1 MPELLVDGVGI
12 YYEVAG
18 TGVPFVM
25 TSGFAGCT
33 RMWDRQVAAFSRDYA
48 FITYDIRGHGR
59 SGAPHDPSRYGV
71 DIAVNDLYL
80 LLKHLGA
87 DKAVVGGHSLGG
99 IFSLSFYNRHS
110 EMVRALVLCDTGPG
124 YRTEEKARRWN
135 EGCARQAD
143 VLEAGGMAAFADS
156 KYPPPQAYTPRDAL
170 LAFDPVGCANVVRRV
185 MSNPLGVIETLDGV
199 AVPTLILCGERDTAF
214 LAATDYMHE
223 HIKGSEKA
231 IIPDAGHAS
240 NVDQPEAFNRV
251 VLDFLKRR
259 VTDAPIHR
267 GSASPPR
274 LGFIGFGE
282 VALHMAAGL
291 HAEGV
296 TAICAYA
303 QGARHRPPYS
313 DAFRAE
319 AQSAGVRL
327 VDTLRELVG
336 DSDVI
341 FSTVTGQAA
350 LPVAREAAALVGER
364 HLFVDLNN
372 ASPEAKRESAALV
385 ERAGARFVD
394 GILRAPPLYSGHRVP
409 IHVAGGATAELA
421 RLLSPYGMQFE
432 VISSRAGDAA
442 MIKALVEVVFKGAQ
456 ALYLEANL
464 AARKAGVDL
473 SKYLSIPPSPGNE
486 GVDFA
491 LPDWLLC
498 HGAIHAERKAGEM
511 RHVAATLRTLGVK
524 PVMAE
529 AAAARLERIAASGA
543 KEKFGARLPEGGLPE
558 LLDVLAEAGA
568 S

>member
-1 MPELLVDGVGI
+1 MPELLVDGVSI

-18 TGVPFVM
+18 TGVPLVM
-25 TSGFAGCT
+25 THGFAGCT

-59 SGAPHDPSRYGV
+59 SQSPHDPLRYGV
-71 DIAVNDLYL
+71 DIAVNDLCL
-80 LLKHLGA
+80 LLKHLGV
-87 DKAVVGGHSLGG
+87 DRAVVGGHSLGG
-99 IFSLSFYNRHS
+99 ILSLSFYKRHPD
-110 EMVRALVLCDTGPG
+110 MVRALVLCDTGPG

-135 EGCARQAD
+135 DGCARQGD
-143 VLEAGGMAAFADS
+143 ILETGGMAAFADS
-156 KYPPPQAYTPRDAL
+156 KYAPPESYTPRDVL
-170 LAFDPVGCANVVRRV
+170 LTFDPVGCANVVRRV

-199 AVPTLILCGERDTAF
+199 AVPTLVLCGERDTAF
-214 LAATDYMHE
+214 LAAADYMHE

-231 IIPDAGHAS
+231 IIPDAGHAA
-240 NVDQPEAFNRV
+240 NVDQPEAFNKA
-251 VLDFLKRR
+251 VLDFLKRSGVGALGR
-259 VTDAPIHR
+259 P
-267 GSASPPR
+267 ASPPR

-291 HAEGV
+291 HADGV
-296 TAICAYA
+296 TSICAYA
-303 QGARHRPPYS
+303 KGARHRPPYS
-313 DAFRAE
+313 ETFRAGAE
-319 AQSAGVRL
+319 AAGVRL
-327 VDTLRELVG
+327 VDTLRELV
-336 DSDVI
+336 DDADVI

-350 LPVAREAAALVGER
+350 LPVAREAAALVSER

-372 ASPEAKRESAALV
+372 ASPEVKREAAALI

-394 GILRAPPLYSGHRVP
+394 GIIRAPPLFSGHRIP
-409 IHVAGGATAELA
+409 IHIAGGATAELV

-442 MIKALVEVVFKGAQ
+442 MIKALVEVVSKGAQ

-491 LPDWLLC
+491 VPDWLLC

-511 RHVAATLRTLGVK
+511 RHVAATLRKLGVE

-529 AAAARLERIAASGA
+529 AAASRLERIAASGA
-543 KEKFGARLPEGGLPE
+543 REKFGARLPEGGLTE
-558 LLDVLAEAGA
+558 LLDVLAQAGA